1 MTSEHSAILLASTS
15 TVCMCETREQWN
27 FAFIWL
33 NSLVSTWSECQWLK
47 QVQGSRLQQQCRNVH
62 FLTCVGHDS
71 FVCSQ

>member
-33 NSLVSTWSECQWLK
+33 NSLTWSECQWLK